1 MSYQLRSRK
10 DPAGLDAQEQTDT
23 TEENIADIPIMTS
36 SQILVVSPQ
45 LSILEQIAL
54 PLAEANP
61 FQATLSTST
70 KPETVLDL
78 TGPTRFDPDLGSAP
92 VSVGVSSPT
101 DTVGPPSTVMS
112 GRDAALTGNQPP
124 QLYDTID
131 TSSLSLIHDR
141 QEVKHTNTQ
150 ADTTL

>member
-23 TEENIADIPIMTS
+23 TEENIADIPITTS

-54 PLAEANP
+54 PLAEGNP
-61 FQATLSTST
+61 FQATSSTST